1 MTATTA
7 ITTRGAKTAVPR
19 RRAGEGFDWGQPI
32 VYVVALAVAAIAVG
46 PVLYVFISGFRTNP
60 DFFTNPAGMPDPWT
74 ADNYLRVL
82 SNPTF
87 WNQVFASTVTALGT
101 TLGVMLFGVM
111 AAFVIAR
118 YDFKGRQLLYAMFTT
133 GLLFPLTISI
143 LPLTVLLRQLNLFGS
158 WWGLIIPQVAFAL
171 PTTIIILVPFLRAI
185 PGELEDAAMVD
196 GTSRIGFFWRI
207 MVPLSMPALMT
218 VGVLAFVGSW
228 NAYLLPLFV
237 LQAGGAGSDS
247 YTLPLGV
254 QFFST
259 ANGQDTTGVLS
270 YTALAMLPAILFFT
284 LAEKRIVGGL
294 QGAVKG

>member
-1 MTATTA
+1 MTTA
-7 ITTRGAKTAVPR
+7 LEH
-19 RRAGEGFDWGQPI
+19 RAGKRGIDWSQPV
-32 VYVVALAVAAIAVG
+32 VYVVALVVAAIAIG
-46 PVLYVFISGFRTNP
+46 PVLYVAIAGFRTNP
-60 DFFTNPAGMPDPWT
+60 DFFADPAGLPDPWVI
-74 ADNYLRVL
+74 DNYARIL
-82 SNPTF
+82 SDPRF
-87 WNQVFASTVTALGT
+87 WNQVLASTVTALGT
-101 TLGVMLFGVM
+101 TLGVMLLGVM

-118 YDFKGRQLLYAMFTT
+118 YDFRGRNFLYALFTT

-185 PGELEDAAMVD
+185 PGELEDAAVVD

-207 MVPLSMPALMT
+207 MLPLSMPGLMT

-237 LQAGGAGSDS
+237 LQAGGARPED

-259 ANGQDTTGVLS
+259 AYGQDTTGVLA
-270 YTALAMLPAILFFT
+270 YTSLAMLPAILFFT

>member
-1 MTATTA
+1 MAIATAP
-7 ITTRGAKTAVPR
+7 G
-19 RRAGEGFDWGQPI
+19 RRAGTRRIDWSQPI
-32 VYVVALAVAAIAVG
+32 VYVVALVIAAIAIG
-46 PVLYVFISGFRTNP
+46 PVLYVMVAGMRTNP
-60 DFFTNPAGMPDPWT
+60 DFFTDPAGLPNPWIF
-74 ADNYLRVL
+74 DNYARILGDSQFWRQVL
-82 SNPTF
+82 
-87 WNQVFASTVTALGT
+87 ASTVTALGT
-101 TLGVMLFGVM
+101 TVGVMLLGIM

-118 YDFKGRQLLYAMFTT
+118 YDFRGRGLLYALFTT

-143 LPLTVLLRQLNLFGS
+143 LPLTVLLRQMNLFGS

-171 PTTIIILVPFLRAI
+171 PVTIIILVPFLRAI
-185 PGELEDAAMVD
+185 PGELEDAAVVD
-196 GTSRIGFFWRI
+196 GTTRIGFFWRI
-207 MVPLSMPALMT
+207 MLPLSMPGMMT

-237 LQAGGAGSDS
+237 LQAGGAGPDN

-259 ANGQDTTGVLS
+259 AYGQDTTGVLA
-270 YTALAMLPAILFFT
+270 YTSLAMLPAILFFT

>member
-1 MTATTA
+1 MTAV
-7 ITTRGAKTAVPR
+7 TTRPGR
-19 RRAGEGFDWGQPI
+19 RGFDWSQPI
-32 VYVVALAVAAIAVG
+32 VYLVALVVAAMAVG
-46 PVLYVFISGFRTNP
+46 PVLYVTIAGFRTNP
-60 DFFTNPAGMPDPWT
+60 DFFADPAGLPDPWVI
-74 ADNYLRVL
+74 DNYASILGDTQFWHQVL
-82 SNPTF
+82 
-87 WNQVFASTVTALGT
+87 ASTVTALGT
-101 TLGVMLFGVM
+101 TFGVMLLGVM

-118 YDFKGRQLLYAMFTT
+118 YEFTGRRFLYALFTT

-171 PTTIIILVPFLRAI
+171 PVTIIILVPFLRAI
-185 PGELEDAAMVD
+185 PGELEDAAVVD
-196 GTSRIGFFWRI
+196 GASRIGFFWRI
-207 MVPLSMPALMT
+207 MLPLSMPGLMT

-237 LQAGGAGSDS
+237 LQAGGAGPDN

-259 ANGQDTTGVLS
+259 AYGQDTTSVLA
-270 YTALAMLPAILFFT
+270 YTSLAMLPAILFFT
-284 LAEKRIVGGL
+284 LAERRIVGGL

>member
-1 MTATTA
+1 MTAA
-7 ITTRGAKTAVPR
+7 LQH
-19 RRAGEGFDWGQPI
+19 RAGKRGIDWSQPI
-32 VYVVALAVAAIAVG
+32 VYVVALVVAAIAIG
-46 PVLYVFISGFRTNP
+46 PVLYVAIAGFRTNP
-60 DFFTNPAGMPDPWT
+60 DFFADPAGLPNPWVF
-74 ADNYLRVL
+74 DNYARILGDPR
-82 SNPTF
+82 F
-87 WNQVFASTVTALGT
+87 WNQVLASTVTALGT
-101 TLGVMLFGVM
+101 TLGVMLLGVM

-118 YDFKGRQLLYAMFTT
+118 YDFRGRNFLYALFTT

-185 PGELEDAAMVD
+185 PGELEDAAVVD
-196 GTSRIGFFWRI
+196 GTTRIGFFWRI
-207 MVPLSMPALMT
+207 MLPLSMPGLMT

-237 LQAGGAGSDS
+237 LQAGGARPED

-259 ANGQDTTGVLS
+259 AYGQDTTGVLA
-270 YTALAMLPAILFFT
+270 YTSLAMLPAILFFT

>member
-7 ITTRGAKTAVPR
+7 MTVADPASVPR
-19 RRAGEGFDWGQPI
+19 RRAGQRFDWGQPF
-32 VYVVALAVAAIAVG
+32 VYLVALVVAALAVG
-46 PVLYVFISGFRTNP
+46 PVLYVFVSGFRTNP
-60 DFFTNPAGMPDPWT
+60 DFFANPAGMPDPWT
-74 ADNYLRVL
+74 VDNYARVL
-82 SNPTF
+82 TDPTF
-87 WNQVFASTVTALGT
+87 WNQVLASMVTALGT
-101 TLGVMLFGVM
+101 TLGVMLIGVM

-118 YDFKGRQLLYAMFTT
+118 YDFRGREFLYAMFTT

-143 LPLTVLLRQLNLFGS
+143 LPLTVLLRQMNLFGN

-196 GTSRIGFFWRI
+196 GSSRIGFFWRI
-207 MVPLSMPALMT
+207 MLPLSMPALMT

-237 LQAGGAGSDS
+237 LQAGGAGVDS

-259 ANGQDTTGVLS
+259 AYGQDTTGVLS
-270 YTALAMLPAILFFT
+270 YTALAMLPAIAFFT

>member
-1 MTATTA
+1 MTTA
-7 ITTRGAKTAVPR
+7 LEH
-19 RRAGEGFDWGQPI
+19 RAGKRGIDWSQPI
-32 VYVVALAVAAIAVG
+32 VYVVALVVAAIAIG
-46 PVLYVFISGFRTNP
+46 PVLYVAIAGFRTNP
-60 DFFTNPAGMPDPWT
+60 DFFADPAGLPNPWVI
-74 ADNYLRVL
+74 DNYARILGDPR
-82 SNPTF
+82 F
-87 WNQVFASTVTALGT
+87 WNQVLASTVTALGT
-101 TLGVMLFGVM
+101 TLGVMLLGVM

-118 YDFKGRQLLYAMFTT
+118 YDFRGRNFLYALFTT

-185 PGELEDAAMVD
+185 PGELEDAAVVD
-196 GTSRIGFFWRI
+196 GTTRIGFFWRI
-207 MVPLSMPALMT
+207 MLPLSMPGLMT

-237 LQAGGAGSDS
+237 LQAGGARPED

-259 ANGQDTTGVLS
+259 AYGQDTTGVLA
-270 YTALAMLPAILFFT
+270 YTSLAMLPAILFFT